1 MFRVQVSGTAYG
13 WCNLNKTRKSIE
25 TAAEILEYGLQKDDS
40 DAIEEAYTKLCHS
53 LSKFRFDSSLDAEL
67 TEDREKQIAVVKK
80 LESAALL
87 LELDRT
93 TEAVD
98 CMTDVEGEI
107 RYALG
112 EIKN

>member
-1 MFRVQVSGTAYG
+1 MDDATSIQTH
-13 WCNLNKTRKSIE
+13 KSIE
-25 TAAEILEYGLQKDDS
+25 TAAAVLEYGIQKEDS

-53 LSKFRFDSSLDAEL
+53 LSEFRFDSSLDAEL
-67 TEDREKQIAVVKK
+67 TEAREKHIAVIKK

-93 TEAVD
+93 TEAID
-98 CMTDVEGEI
+98 CKKDVEGEL
-107 RYALG
+107 RYALC